1 MVKANLSTV
10 LDGTRV
16 VTRWPIGLV
25 ETIKAANH
33 DRLARFYRA
42 NYRPDNATLV
52 IVGNIDPATVEQK
65 ILSGFSDWKAAG
77 TPDPIDLGTPSG
89 KRHVGEFVAAGA
101 PEPEL
106 FIATHGEGVL
116 AFNGARFRQILPTDA
131 TLRNVTAVL
140 GKFTDPGLPARD
152 VDVALFHDVL
162 HHIKDRAEYLKNTA
176 QYVKAGG
183 RIAIVELD
191 PKTGS
196 HRNEPELTVSKEQAK
211 AWLAAVGFKPVQE
224 FDGLT
229 ENKWFVVYSR

>member
-1 MVKANLSTV
+1 MRTTFAIAAPV
-10 LDGTRV
+10 LTLAF
-16 VTRWPIGLV
+16 TS
-25 ETIKAANH
+25 AAVSGRQLASRPAP
-33 DRLARFYRA
+33 DWIQRLE
-42 NYRPDNATLV
+42 RPERIATLK
-52 IVGNIDPATVEQK
+52 IDYIISKLELKPGQVVA
-65 ILSGFSDWKAAG
+65 
-77 TPDPIDLGTPSG
+77 DLGAGPGVISLPMAKTVGPTG
-89 KRHVGEFVAAGA
+89 KVYAVDIDQT
-101 PEPEL
+101 
-106 FIATHGEGVL
+106 FIDHITMRAKEQGIG
-116 AFNGARFRQILPTDA
+116 
-131 TLRNVTAVL
+131 NVTAVL

-196 HRNEPELTVSKEQAK
+196 HRDEPALTVSREQAK

>member
-1 MVKANLSTV
+1 MRRTTFAIAAPV
-10 LDGTRV
+10 LT
-16 VTRWPIGLV
+16 LV
-25 ETIKAANH
+25 FTSSAVSGRQLASRPAPDWIQ
-33 DRLARFYRA
+33 RLE
-42 NYRPDNATLV
+42 RPERIATLK
-52 IVGNIDPATVEQK
+52 IDYIISKLELKPGQVVA
-65 ILSGFSDWKAAG
+65 
-77 TPDPIDLGTPSG
+77 DLGAGPGVISLPMAKTVGPTG
-89 KRHVGEFVAAGA
+89 KVYAVDIDQT
-101 PEPEL
+101 
-106 FIATHGEGVL
+106 FIDHITMRAKEQGIG
-116 AFNGARFRQILPTDA
+116 
-131 TLRNVTAVL
+131 NVTAVL

-211 AWLAAVGFKPVQE
+211 AWLGDAGFKPVQE